1 MLMKRSQITD
11 RFIFRAK
18 VSSKGA
24 KSFSGND
31 LVASKSWILLQANAV
46 LSDVGVFTNIFLT

>member
-11 RFIFRAK
+11 RFISVLKLVQREQK
-18 VSSKGA
+18 V
-24 KSFSGND
+24 FSRND
-31 LVASKSWILLQANAV
+31 LVASKSWILLQANAI